1 MKKRKLKTLEY
12 YKYHSQTAE
21 VRNYVFSQIT
31 KHYALDDKLE
41 ILEIGNFVLDST
53 LKLYETFCNANIT
66 SCDCLHDVMQHIDV
80 FTYFVENYK
89 KMNDR
94 VNLVIANFQESHVLL
109 KDYYDLTI
117 IDVGQHSANIIE
129 ILEKIPRSKNI
140 FILLPTSTESR
151 RKERNIVLDYLNN
164 KKYNIEILNNPWVR
178 IYE

>member
-1 MKKRKLKTLEY
+1 
-12 YKYHSQTAE
+12 
-21 VRNYVFSQIT
+21 
-31 KHYALDDKLE
+31 
-41 ILEIGNFVLDST
+41 
-53 LKLYETFCNANIT
+53 
-66 SCDCLHDVMQHIDV
+66 MQHIDV

-94 VNLVIANFQESHVLL
+94 VNLVIAGFQDSHVLY

-117 IDVGQHSANIIE
+117 IDVGRDSANIIE
-129 ILEKIPRSKNI
+129 ILEKMPRSKNI
-140 FILLPTSTESR
+140 FILLPMSTELR